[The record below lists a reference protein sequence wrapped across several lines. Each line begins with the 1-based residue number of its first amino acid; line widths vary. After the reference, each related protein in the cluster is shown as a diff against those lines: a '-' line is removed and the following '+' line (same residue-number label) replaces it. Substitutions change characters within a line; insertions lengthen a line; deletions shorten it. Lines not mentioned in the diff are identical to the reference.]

1 MQIYINRDGQQFGP
15 FTLDQVNQGLAAGQL
30 LPNDFAFYEGLQQW
44 TPLVQ
49 IQGVVLPEPD
59 QVALPVLAQP
69 EVTVTDPT
77 DHPPAVNHV
86 AEDISA
92 EPEIKNCVA
101 CGGEVSKYADVCPHC
116 GCNYQKRLI
125 VKIVIPV
132 VVILAIAGVV
142 LFVYPG
148 FLKSQEVP
156 EVKTIK
162 PIIPPPDQPSEPA
175 IQLPDISDVGQV
187 SYFRDIK
194 IIFEEKCV
202 DCHGSKKKKGKL
214 DMSNE
219 QGLAAG
225 ADGEPIYVAGK
236 PKESLLVESIYS
248 SDDPMPPDD
257 EDPPLTPLTDEEK
270 KKIIAWIKQGA
281 KTDN

>member
-1 MQIYINRDGQQFGP
+1 MFYGFFGHPMQIYINRDGQQFGP
-15 FTLDQVNQGLAAGQL
+15 FTLDQVNQGLATGQL

-44 TPLVQ
+44 TPLDQ
-49 IQGVVLPEPD
+49 IQGVVILGSAPLAAPAPIQAEI
-59 QVALPVLAQP
+59 VASP
-69 EVTVTDPT
+69 
-77 DHPPAVNHV
+77 V
-86 AEDISA
+86 AEGEEPAIVATAAVDGASKKKGIIMIAGISA
-92 EPEIKNCVA
+92 GSIAVICV
-101 CGGEVSKYADVCPHC
+101 
-116 GCNYQKRLI
+116 L
-125 VKIVIPV
+125 
-132 VVILAIAGVV
+132 

-148 FLKSQEVP
+148 FMKSP
-156 EVKTIK
+156 EIPDVKTVK
-162 PIIPPPDQPSEPA
+162 AIIPPPDQSSEPA
-175 IQLPDISDVGQV
+175 IQLPDISGVGPV

-202 DCHGSKKKKGKL
+202 DCHGSKKKKGNL